1 MVSITWLVMARVAPI
16 GQEGHMTKPIDQQ
29 SFGEQLRSWR
39 QRRHLSQLDLALEAD
54 ISARH
59 LSFIETGRSR
69 PSREMVM
76 RLAECLALPLR
87 GCNALLLAAGFAP
100 AYRERGLDDPEL
112 ESARIAVQRIL
123 DGHDPYPALAV
134 DRHWNLMAHNA
145 AVPLM
150 LAGAAP
156 HLVERPCNVLR
167 LSLHPDGL
175 APRIRNLGEW
185 KRHLLQRLDGQIWA
199 SADPVLEE
207 IRDELRGYPAPASKA
222 PHGESA
228 AIVVP
233 MELDSPLGTLS
244 FFSTTTVFGT
254 PVEVTLSE
262 IAIEAFFPADAE
274 TAEKMRAIVAAESA
288 RKE

>member
-1 MVSITWLVMARVAPI
+1 
-16 GQEGHMTKPIDQQ
+16 MTKPLDQQ
-29 SFGEQLRSWR
+29 SFGDQLRIWR
-39 QRRHLSQLDLALEAD
+39 QRRHMSQLDLALEAE

-59 LSFIETGRSR
+59 LSFVETGRSR

-76 RLAECLALPLR
+76 RLAESLSMPLR
-87 GCNALLLAAGFAP
+87 GRNALLLAAGFAP
-100 AYRERGLDDPEL
+100 AYRERSLDDPEL

-123 DGHDPYPALAV
+123 DGHTPYPALAV
-134 DRHWNLMAHNA
+134 DRHWTFIAHNA
-145 AVPLM
+145 IVPLM
-150 LAGAAP
+150 LEGVAQ
-156 HLVERPCNVLR
+156 HLIDKPCNVLR

-185 KRHLLQRLDGQIWA
+185 KRHLLERLDGQIFA

-207 IRDELRGYPAPASKA
+207 LRDELRGYPAPASKA
-222 PHGESA
+222 PWEEST

-233 MELDSPLGTLS
+233 MELDSPLGPLS

-274 TAEKMRAIVAAESA
+274 TAEKMRMIAAA
-288 RKE
+288 VQA